1 MEHFLLFSQI
11 QVLPVET
18 VYFSSGTCSSA
29 NLSNASRQ
37 ISSFFN
43 WKIFFS
49 ESFIPASGSEFS
61 GLLEKV
67 LFYSEFFLLVET
79 IIKTWRKSIFKD
91 ETYSCY
97 SEHQFFHF
105 FLEVL
110 RFFKVEET
118 FPYSGSAFFNKFF
131 IWLVETDF
139 LSSGNCFFISAIFL
153 LVEAII
159 KVMGETVLKER
170 AYCC

>member
-1 MEHFLLFSQI
+1 M
-11 QVLPVET
+11 LPVKT
-18 VYFSSGTCSSA
+18 VHSSTERYFSA
-29 NLSNASRQ
+29 NPSFRLVEASFLVYWKKYCF
-37 ISSFFN
+37 IPSFFCQ
-43 WKIFFS
+43 WKILSKLGGSQFLKTRH
-49 ESFIPASGSEFS
+49 IPAI
-61 GLLEKV
+61 V
-67 LFYSEFFLLVET
+67 NTNFF
-79 IIKTWRKSIFKD
+79 I
-91 ETYSCY
+91 
-97 SEHQFFHF
+97 F
-105 FLEVL
+105 FLELL

-170 AYCC
+170 AYCCQWTTDFLASGNHFSLIFRDSCQ